1 MGREFAR
8 LSVELSNEY
17 DLSSGLDD
25 SSLGINSASF
35 HGPRGSDTDI
45 SSAFSSLNS
54 IASNNTKYTIIDI
67 VDNGAIVESE
77 PAPTGGAEGDLW
89 FNETTGELYVYV
101 DSVGWVQTNG
111 GGGGGSGGGSGGGA
125 TVKYLLDP
133 VAVFIGAPADDKWI
147 SYDIPANVPS
157 DATGIIVRFEARA
170 DQGTF
175 SVLAKTTSWNQRRV
189 CLALADAPGNV
200 SDGASDVNT
209 FIIPYSSTIDVKVDH
224 NGTGDA
230 RFYVDGYIA
239 GGSGGSGGSSGT
251 VSGSGQLI
259 AYGLFSDG
267 TATMPADQLFNASVT
282 KYASTGTASLRST
295 VTVTDIGPTGK
306 ALAIAVG
313 NTVVSPTN
321 SLGGQSGAILTSSS
335 KSFQI
340 ITDGSPIVTF
350 SVISLPGD

>member
-25 SSLGINSASF
+25 SSLGVNSASF

-67 VDNGAIVESE
+67 VDNG
-77 PAPTGGAEGDLW
+77 GD
-89 FNETTGELYVYV
+89 
-101 DSVGWVQTNG
+101 
-111 GGGGGSGGGSGGGA
+111 SGGGA

-147 SYDIPANVPS
+147 SYDIPADIPS
-157 DATGIIVRFEARA
+157 DAAGIIVRFEARA

-175 SVLAKTTSWNQRRV
+175 SVQARTTSWNERRV
-189 CLALADAPGNV
+189 CLALADAPGNI

-209 FIIPYSSTIDVKVDH
+209 FVMPYSSTIDVQVDH

-239 GGSGGSGGSSGT
+239 GGSGGGDTGGGGT
-251 VSGSGQLI
+251 GGEVI
-259 AYGLFSDG
+259 AYGTITEKTD
-267 TATMPADQLFNASVT
+267 TLFNATVS
-282 KYASTGTASLRST
+282 KYNNPPEVKVYQEIANGGGEDAYRAFPNHGILPT
-295 VTVTDIGPTGK
+295 VFRTDITITDLGPTGK
-306 ALAIAVG
+306 ANVIAVSYIERIDG
-313 NTVVSPTN
+313 AAEHSDVMGYTGGGIVDANNKTVS
-321 SLGGQSGAILTSSS
+321 IFTSA
-335 KSFQI
+335 FFAANEDVVRYPRI
-340 ITDGSPIVTF
+340 IFHAV
-350 SVISLPGD
+350 SLPADS